1 MRIETTFQQGGTDR
15 STASLRKHATE
26 FEGILLTE
34 MLGKLQHT
42 FAQSE
47 SDGAGDSASDTISS
61 MGTQA
66 LAQALAQRNVL
77 GIGNMVAHAL
87 TRDTTEVTGESVN
100 SELPL
105 ADEASRSTK

>member
-1 MRIETTFQQGGTDR
+1 MRIDGTVSQRATD
-15 STASLRKHATE
+15 SPANLRKHATE

-42 FAQSE
+42 FSQSE
-47 SDGAGDSASDTISS
+47 SDSTGDAASDTLSS

-77 GIGNMVAHAL
+77 GIGQMVSRAL
-87 TRDTTEVTGESVN
+87 TRDTTEVTGKTVN
-100 SELPL
+100 GAMAA
-105 ADEASRSTK
+105 ADGSISGQK